1 MGAYDDGGFTRALA
15 AAKAAGIPTQS
26 AGTPFGQA
34 GSTAPIKVTVERG
47 DTLSSIAKENNTT
60 VKAILAA
67 NPKFTEDAKYKG
79 GNTIFAGTTV
89 KIPPKVSTPPKSVTP
104 IVDVPKPKDE
114 PPIVTSTIEEKVEEK
129 SESKTTVTDTVGT
142 NTTTTT
148 SSSDFSWGGST
159 NPTPLTPA
167 DITTASVAAA
177 LPPPPP
183 VKTAPIDTV
192 LFNDDELPIEV
203 ITDLIFENI
212 GGQELINI
220 ARNDIINGQQVSYQ
234 PIKNLS
240 SIQQQ
245 YNPNNIL
252 SVQSTSDKYF
262 ANFPIKLENK
272 IPRTGTGP
280 SGKHVYLDSTNGNI
294 VIEAVNVEADEQIEV
309 EITVSGTIYE
319 AEFGEITS

>member
-1 MGAYDDGGFTRALA
+1 MGAYDDGGFTRAIA

-34 GSTAPIKVTVERG
+34 GSKAPIKVEVERG

-67 NPKFTEDAKYKG
+67 NPKFTEDPKYKG
-79 GNTIFAGTTV
+79 GNTIFAGTKV
-89 KIPPKVSTPPKSVTP
+89 VIPPAMQTPKVPATKPVETPLTTATTSDTT
-104 IVDVPKPKDE
+104 
-114 PPIVTSTIEEKVEEK
+114 TSTAT
-129 SESKTTVTDTVGT
+129 STATTSTATT
-142 NTTTTT
+142 STTTSTTTTETVET
-148 SSSDFSWGGST
+148 SGGSSGSSV
-159 NPTPLTPA
+159 NSTPLTPA

-177 LPPPPP
+177 LPPAPP

-203 ITDLIFENI
+203 MTDLIFENI

-252 SVQSTSDKYF
+252 SLQSTSDKFF

-272 IPRTGTGP
+272 VPDPGSGP
-280 SGKHVYLDSTNGNI
+280 NNAYVYLDSTTGSL
-294 VIEAVNVEADEQIEV
+294 VVEAVNLEIDEQIEI

-319 AEFGEITS
+319 AEFGEIIS